1 MCLTPHTS
9 EMFHFLYITVIWR
22 YHQSRSFN
30 YYTQRALVFHMYQTA
45 LHFSYNAHVIQC
57 RSRSLSFN
65 NQVAL
70 TWFGIIFEAVRRGHL
85 TFCLLWVMFFL
96 IVHPLKKSWGGEAHQ
111 NSIYKT
117 LQFRTVFCPCN
128 CFTNYTHQ
136 SGGFFN
142 LFTCHKQYDRCETGL
157 NENF

>member
-1 MCLTPHTS
+1 MTTYNRNKQLVYVLRLQMVKSVIKPYSPWVCLTPHTS

-96 IVHPLKKSWGGEAHQ
+96 IVHPLKKS
-111 NSIYKT
+111 
-117 LQFRTVFCPCN
+117 
-128 CFTNYTHQ
+128 
-136 SGGFFN
+136 
-142 LFTCHKQYDRCETGL
+142 
-157 NENF
+157 